1 MGEKHYLSRPLSF
14 YIMIIAEEVQNESQR
29 KEFLEFPA
37 RLYQKDKN
45 YIRPRNVDIEDVF
58 NPQKNR
64 FFKNGECARFLF
76 KNKENKTVGKVAVFI
91 NESYQQKQPTGGI
104 GFLDCVNDQETAN
117 FIFDHC
123 KNWLQE
129 RGMEAMDGPIN
140 FGERDKFWGL
150 VIEGFIEPLYG
161 MNYNFPY
168 YKELFENYGFKIY
181 FEQLCFSRPIFAEV
195 SRLFTVM
202 HAKHSKNPDLSA
214 KPMTKNNLEKFAR
227 DFTEIYNKAWA
238 AHGEGKCMQ
247 ESKVLKMF
255 KTMKP
260 IINEHISWFVYENK
274 IPIAMW
280 MNLPDTNQ
288 WFKYLNGKFGIWEKL
303 KFLWIKQF
311 KKNEKMVGLVFG
323 VVPEWQRKGLE
334 GYMIWEGTQHLRKHT
349 DFKVTEMQWIGDFN
363 PKMIKI
369 AENLDTTVT
378 RKLATYRYLFD
389 RNKEFERHPVL

>member
-37 RLYQKDKN
+37 RLYRKDKN
-45 YIRPRNVDIEDVF
+45 YIRPRNIDIEDVF

-91 NESYQQKQPTGGI
+91 NESYEQKQPTGGI
-104 GFLDCVNDQETAN
+104 GFFDCVNDQETAN
-117 FIFDHC
+117 FIFDYC

-238 AHGEGKCMQ
+238 AHGEGKCLQ

-260 IINEHISWFVYENK
+260 IINEHISWFVYENEK
-274 IPIAMW
+274 PIAMW

-323 VVPEWQRKGLE
+323 VVPEWQRKGVE

-349 DFKVTEMQWIGDFN
+349 DFKIIEMQWIGDFN

-369 AENLDTTVT
+369 AENLDTTIT